1 MQDDIPRPYTILDGA
16 AATNLFAAGM
26 PREGVLYE
34 EWILS
39 HKEVLLSLQT
49 DFVNAG
55 ASVLYTPT
63 LTANEASL
71 IRRGV
76 EAPDVDSLNKSLAA
90 LTITA
95 AAGKA
100 KVAGCLGPTGLALAP
115 AGETEFDELCQIYA
129 EQAGALDE
137 VGVDLFV
144 IETMVS
150 VPEARAAVLA
160 CRKYK
165 KPVMVSMAL
174 NDDGELI
181 AGGDPLACLIS
192 MQALGVDAFGFNC
205 GKSPAVMEEALR
217 AIAPYASV
225 PLLAKP
231 SAGEPNPILPDQ
243 YEISPVMLAKAC
255 EKLMDAGASIVG
267 GCCGT
272 TPEHIRAIAEM
283 TKTYEKKPLPKLTTE
298 QENDIWLTNERSLF
312 ALDEERIEFT
322 APLNCGYDMSDDFLT
337 AENDS
342 YDVMLIRVETPDDA
356 LDFAHNAPFAALPVC
371 FQSDD
376 PEALSRA
383 LFLYSGRAMVD
394 SNCELEDAQLQKIA
408 ARYGAFV
415 Y

>member
-16 AATNLFAAGM
+16 LATNLFAAGM
-26 PREGVLYE
+26 PRDGVLYE

-39 HKEVLLSLQT
+39 HTEILLSLQSA
-49 DFVNAG
+49 FVNAG
-55 ASVLYTPT
+55 ASILYTPT
-63 LTANEASL
+63 LTANEASRL
-71 IRRGV
+71 RRGA
-76 EAPDVDSLNKSLAA
+76 ETPDIDSINKSLAA
-90 LTITA
+90 LTISA

-100 KVAGCLGPTGLALAP
+100 KVAGCLGPTGLVLSP

-129 EQAGALDE
+129 EQAAALDE
-137 VGVDLFV
+137 AGVDLFV
-144 IETMVS
+144 IETMISVS
-150 VPEARAAVLA
+150 ETRAAVLA

-165 KPVMVSMAL
+165 KPIMVSMAL

-181 AGGDPLACLIS
+181 SGGDPLACLIS

-205 GKSPAVMEEALR
+205 GGYPSVMEDALR
-217 AIAPYASV
+217 AIAPYASI

-231 SAGEPNPILPDQ
+231 SAGNPNPLLPNQ
-243 YEISPVMLAKAC
+243 YEISPPMLAAAC
-255 EKLMDAGASIVG
+255 EKLMDAGASLIG
-267 GCCGT
+267 GCCGA
-272 TPEHIRAIAEM
+272 TPKHIHAIFEM
-283 TKTYEKKPLPKLTTE
+283 TKTYQKKPLPKLTTE
-298 QENDIWLTNERSLF
+298 QENDIWLTNARSLF
-312 ALDEERIEFT
+312 ALDEERIDFT
-322 APLNCGYDMSDDFLT
+322 AEINCSYDMSNDFLT

-383 LFLYSGRAMVD
+383 LFLYNGRAMVD
-394 SNCELEDAQLQKIA
+394 SNCELEEAQLQKIA
-408 ARYGAFV
+408 ARYGAFL